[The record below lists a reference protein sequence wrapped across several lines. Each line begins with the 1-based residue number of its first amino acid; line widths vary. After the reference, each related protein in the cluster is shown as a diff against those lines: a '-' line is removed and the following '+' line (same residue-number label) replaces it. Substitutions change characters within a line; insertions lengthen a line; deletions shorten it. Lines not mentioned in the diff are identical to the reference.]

1 METNPLLHET
11 TYTYNSLNRLKT
23 NTDAENNAITNYYDE
38 NGNLSAVMDANGK
51 VTFYEYDKLNQIIE
65 VADPENG
72 NSGAIEYSYDENGN
86 KISMND
92 QRTEDNI
99 TTYEYDALNRLISNI
114 TPMWK
119 LTTYEYDGVG
129 NRIIQEDANGDTITY
144 TYDKLN
150 RLEQKTYI
158 DSTTVTYV
166 YDENSNRTRMVDG
179 TGVYNY
185 EYDELNR
192 LISEQSPSGTK
203 SYSYDENGNRDFLGY
218 SGGNIFY
225 EYDTLNRL
233 FRITDADGEITQ
245 YEYDDAGRVIKTVY
259 PNEIQTGYSYFDN
272 NWLKTLTSLFNAVN
286 IFDIEYTYDN
296 VGNKISMIEKHV
308 SPVAL
313 TSYEYD
319 NLYRLTQVT
328 YPDSLIETYTYDAAG
343 NRLTKS
349 NGASNEVYVYNDDNE
364 LTTRHVFGQGTG
376 EITVTGTVRD
386 DIKVDR
392 VIVNGISAVIE
403 GDNFHQT
410 ISVTSGQNTITV
422 AAYDT
427 SGNNV
432 AKSLSIT
439 YLASGDDMYNY
450 EYDTNGNTT
459 KITKNN
465 EDTIFSYDYENRM
478 IGAVTPAGAQ
488 ITYAYDGDKRRYSKT
503 VDGTTTKFL
512 YDGINIL
519 ADLDGSGAITKEY
532 TQGLGI
538 DSLIKA
544 TDGENPEYYHSD
556 ALGSTRV
563 ITNANGNTVK
573 TYDYDAWGKVTN
585 ETGLSEN
592 EYTYTARRVEDEL
605 NLMYYRARFY
615 DTETG
620 RFLQKDPLTGGP
632 DDPRICYKTNIYSF
646 FDRVITESIKSLD
659 PHNTNR
665 YVYCRNNPI
674 NYTDPLGLEI
684 ITGLAVY
691 FTALTTSPDF
701 YTDCQM
707 LSQSLA
713 EGDYVGAT
721 GDLVGLAIPAVSS
734 AMTRPAAK
742 NGARL
747 GKKALSGIAEGFSKL
762 AEKFATKFGDD
773 VTKAVTRNIDE
784 ATQGIAKGKKL
795 LNKADDVA
803 GKGRTVIGKMD
814 DLNKP
819 GALKKGEKLL
829 DLPDMGSPKA
839 NWKQNAS
846 KLRKTMR
853 EGKPIRDASVTNKGN
868 LRSNTGFLRP
878 ERNLLENKGWKYN
891 KRPRLWK
898 PPRKKLK

>member
-1 METNPLLHET
+1 MRRTSALLPTMETNPLLHET

-376 EITVTGTVRD
+376 EITVTGTV
-386 DIKVDR
+386 
-392 VIVNGISAVIE
+392 
-403 GDNFHQT
+403 
-410 ISVTSGQNTITV
+410 
-422 AAYDT
+422 
-427 SGNNV
+427 
-432 AKSLSIT
+432 
-439 YLASGDDMYNY
+439 
-450 EYDTNGNTT
+450 
-459 KITKNN
+459 
-465 EDTIFSYDYENRM
+465 
-478 IGAVTPAGAQ
+478 
-488 ITYAYDGDKRRYSKT
+488 
-503 VDGTTTKFL
+503 
-512 YDGINIL
+512 
-519 ADLDGSGAITKEY
+519 
-532 TQGLGI
+532 
-538 DSLIKA
+538 
-544 TDGENPEYYHSD
+544 
-556 ALGSTRV
+556 
-563 ITNANGNTVK
+563 
-573 TYDYDAWGKVTN
+573 
-585 ETGLSEN
+585 
-592 EYTYTARRVEDEL
+592 
-605 NLMYYRARFY
+605 
-615 DTETG
+615 
-620 RFLQKDPLTGGP
+620 
-632 DDPRICYKTNIYSF
+632 
-646 FDRVITESIKSLD
+646 
-659 PHNTNR
+659 
-665 YVYCRNNPI
+665 
-674 NYTDPLGLEI
+674 
-684 ITGLAVY
+684 
-691 FTALTTSPDF
+691 
-701 YTDCQM
+701 
-707 LSQSLA
+707 
-713 EGDYVGAT
+713 
-721 GDLVGLAIPAVSS
+721 
-734 AMTRPAAK
+734 
-742 NGARL
+742 
-747 GKKALSGIAEGFSKL
+747 
-762 AEKFATKFGDD
+762 
-773 VTKAVTRNIDE
+773 
-784 ATQGIAKGKKL
+784 
-795 LNKADDVA
+795 
-803 GKGRTVIGKMD
+803 
-814 DLNKP
+814 
-819 GALKKGEKLL
+819 
-829 DLPDMGSPKA
+829 
-839 NWKQNAS
+839 
-846 KLRKTMR
+846 
-853 EGKPIRDASVTNKGN
+853 
-868 LRSNTGFLRP
+868 
-878 ERNLLENKGWKYN
+878 
-891 KRPRLWK
+891 
-898 PPRKKLK
+898 